1 MKDIELITKD
11 SKEYPQKLFCMAE
24 PPKLLYAIGN
34 LNLLNSFSIAIV
46 GSRVHSQKGELL
58 TKDLVAKLTL
68 NNICIISGMAIG
80 IDSIA
85 HKTCIENSGNTIA
98 ILGGGFDLYK
108 NKTIFKKILE
118 NNGLVLSE
126 YLPNTPAFKHHFI
139 RRNEII
145 AGLADGV
152 IVTEGKL
159 NSGTLITA
167 KHALNLKKELYT
179 FPGDISDKNLSGN
192 NYLLTLGAKCI
203 LSFEDLL
210 KYFPNFTSEISLPP
224 QIPEEYAEIYNA
236 LSLEPIHINTLSK
249 KLNLPV
255 QNLKSVLTLME
266 MDGFVK
272 KLPNENYIYNS

>member
-1 MKDIELITKD
+1 MSEIKLITKD
-11 SKEYPQKLFCMAE
+11 SKEYPQKLFCMSE

-34 LNLLNSFSIAIV
+34 LNLLNSFSIAVV
-46 GSRVHSQKGELL
+46 GSRVHTSKGEIL
-58 TKDLVAKLTL
+58 TKDLVSKLTL

-85 HKTCIENSGNTIA
+85 HKTCIENGGKTIA
-98 ILGGGFDLYK
+98 ILGGGFDFYK
-108 NKTIFKKILE
+108 NKTIFKKIIQ
-118 NNGLVLSE
+118 NDGLILSE
-126 YLPNTPAFKHHFI
+126 YFHDIPSFKYHFA

-145 AGLADGV
+145 AALADGV

-192 NYLLTLGAKCI
+192 NYLLTIGAKCI

-210 KYFPNFTSEISLPP
+210 KYFPNFTSKVSLPP
-224 QIPEEYAEIYNA
+224 QIPEEYTEIYNV
-236 LSLEPIHINTLSK
+236 LSSNPIQINILSK
-249 KLNLPV
+249 KLNLSV
-255 QNLKSVLTLME
+255 QNLKSTLTLME

-272 KLPNENYIYNS
+272 KLPNENYICNL